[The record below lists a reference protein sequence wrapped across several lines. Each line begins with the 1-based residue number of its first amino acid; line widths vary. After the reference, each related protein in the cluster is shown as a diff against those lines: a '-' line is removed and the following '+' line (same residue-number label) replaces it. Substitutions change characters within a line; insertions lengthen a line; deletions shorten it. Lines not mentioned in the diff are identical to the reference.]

1 MNGDLLRNDYEHAST
16 KVKHDRVSDFVSVP
30 PSITAIV
37 SVALA
42 LGAWRDRVVF
52 IGGAIAP
59 LLQTDPPFPHVR
71 ATDDVDAVATT
82 VNYTEHAKLEQFLR
96 DAGFRHAS
104 LMGTDRQTPHA
115 HRWVSPTGVLF
126 DLVPFGEHLGAS
138 GNKWDAIAVQ
148 TAVRT
153 VVDGVEVRHVSAP
166 GFLVLKWAA
175 YLDRGSNEPMDSAD
189 IEDIVAVLVSRP
201 LILEEITA
209 ASDEIRQF
217 LKESAAELISH
228 IDFADSLDAHL
239 NNAENRIQ
247 VTDIARKTLQAIANR
262 NI

>member
-1 MNGDLLRNDYEHAST
+1 VNGDLLRSDYGHAFT
-16 KVKHDRVSDFVSVP
+16 KIKHDRVRDCVSVS

-42 LGAWRDRVVF
+42 LGPWRERVVF

-82 VNYTEHAKLEQFLR
+82 VNYTEHAKLEEFLR
-96 DAGFRHAS
+96 DAGFKHGIA
-104 LMGTDRQTPHA
+104 LGPDQQTQHA

-126 DLVPFGEHLGAS
+126 DLVPSGEHLGAS
-138 GNKWDAIAVQ
+138 GNKWDAIAVE

-153 VVDGVEVRHVSAP
+153 AVDGVEIRHVSAP

-175 YLDRGSNEPMDSAD
+175 YLDRGANKPMESED
-189 IEDIVAVLVSRP
+189 IEDIVALLVSRP
-201 LILEEITA
+201 LILDEIAA
-209 ASDEIRQF
+209 ASDEIRRF
-217 LKESAAELISH
+217 LKDRAAELIAH

-247 VTDIARKTLQAIANR
+247 VTDIARKRLQAIASTV
-262 NI
+262 I